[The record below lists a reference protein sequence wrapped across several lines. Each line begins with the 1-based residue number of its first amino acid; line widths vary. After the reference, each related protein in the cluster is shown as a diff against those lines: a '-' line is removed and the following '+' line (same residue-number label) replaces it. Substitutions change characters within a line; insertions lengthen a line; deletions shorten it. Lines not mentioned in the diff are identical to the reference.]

1 VFNDLK
7 RSLESDG
14 PISSLWATRVEAEH
28 RSVARS
34 IFEGVPREESYALIT
49 SCSDV
54 VDFLSR
60 LNLIRRLDSS
70 LIAIRVEAKYISVV
84 RSLSVWGFK
93 GELDSMYGVLRRLK
107 LIRRSNS
114 PC

>member
-34 IFEGVPREESYALIT
+34 IFEGVPGEESYALIT

-54 VDFLSR
+54 VDFLKPSKFDPAIGLIFNSYQSR
-60 LNLIRRLDSS
+60 
-70 LIAIRVEAKYISVV
+70 VKVYICS
-84 RSLSVWGFK
+84 
-93 GELDSMYGVLRRLK
+93 
-107 LIRRSNS
+107 
-114 PC
+114 